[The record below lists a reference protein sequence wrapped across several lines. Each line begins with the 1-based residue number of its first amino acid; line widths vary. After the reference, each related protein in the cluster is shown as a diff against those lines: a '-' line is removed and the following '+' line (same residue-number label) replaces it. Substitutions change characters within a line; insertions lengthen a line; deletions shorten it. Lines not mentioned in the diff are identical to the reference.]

1 MKNEVLK
8 KIAKLIDLK
17 SIMTIIMILALV
29 VGWFAD
35 KVTSEQFV
43 PMVMMIRVIRKVVI
57 LMNSKELVLTEEM
70 ELELSNGK
78 GDEVDE

>member
-17 SIMTIIMILALV
+17 SIMTIIMIIALV

-43 PMVMMIRVIRKVVI
+43 PMVMMIMTFYFAK
-57 LMNSKELVLTEEM
+57 SDKKESDINE
-70 ELELSNGK
+70 
-78 GDEVDE
+78 

>member
-17 SIMTIIMILALV
+17 SIMTIIMIIALV
-29 VGWFAD
+29 IGWFTN

-43 PMVMMIRVIRKVVI
+43 PMVMMIMTFYFAK
-57 LMNSKELVLTEEM
+57 NDKKGSD
-70 ELELSNGK
+70 SN
-78 GDEVDE
+78 E